1 MVNPNVTPLRL
12 CDIAD
17 EIFHEYLGHY
27 ETLLEP
33 DVGKYE
39 HKHHKEQADELW
51 KLLKAHMRD
60 CEECVP

>member
-1 MVNPNVTPLRL
+1 MTNPNVTPLRL

-33 DVGKYE
+33 DVGKHEYD
-39 HKHHKEQADELW
+39 HHKDEYLETIDSIARIA
-51 KLLKAHMRD
+51 LE
-60 CEECVP
+60 CEP